1 MAVDRQAVER
11 ILERAEAR
19 NRATLLEPEVYKIL
33 AAAAIDVPS
42 HAVFWNADE
51 IDDEVLESVPGLEV
65 VAKVVSPRIAH
76 KSEFGGVR
84 FIAKTADAVRAV
96 LHDFARRAAE
106 QELGPVGVLV
116 AERLDLRT
124 GPGAELLL
132 SLRLDRAFGP
142 VISFGLGGVTT
153 EYWGKNLRAGRT
165 LAIRPANDLAA
176 SPRVAAEMVSG
187 TVAGD
192 FLAGRV
198 RGQEAP
204 LVAPGTAEGAVQAL
218 AELAEAFNPL
228 NHDGP
233 WTLEELEINPLAVD
247 AHGRLVALDG
257 LGRFSQTKEEVR
269 PRPVRKLKSL
279 LEPKLILLIGVSS
292 RAMNP
297 GRIIL
302 RNLLA
307 SPRYSPKTLGIMHPT
322 EKLIDGVA
330 CYRSPEQLPNGID
343 MAVVTVPASDELVDM
358 MIELAQLGKV
368 ETFTLISSGFG
379 ETAAGEQLQQRL
391 HRFILET
398 RDRPDGGILVNGPNC
413 LGIVSS
419 PGDYNTF
426 FLPPYK
432 LAIHKDGVG
441 GDNLASV
448 SQSGAFL
455 VCQMSR
461 LGHYITPRYS
471 ISFGNQIDVS
481 VSDYVR
487 YFSREEKVKVISV
500 YVEGFQP
507 FDGRALIAASQEA
520 RAAGKA
526 IIIYKTG
533 RTAAGAKAASSHTA
547 AIAGD
552 YAVAEQCFEHAG
564 IQVASDLESFAEWMK
579 VYTLL
584 GNRRVRGRR
593 VAIMTNA
600 GFETT
605 VASDRLGYLK
615 LADFAPHTW
624 ERMRAGL
631 PKAIVDFRN
640 PLDATPITPTPAY
653 LNCVDAMAEDPNVDC
668 LLISCVPLTLAVNV
682 LPPGAGHKE
691 NLYSEDS
698 LGMGF
703 VRIFKRTRKPMV
715 FCVDAGEIYDPLVNL
730 LQDHGAPTFRR
741 IDDGMLALSN
751 FVRDRLARQRDGAT
765 AERTPERTLRWEVG
779 AGRRAPRGVSRG
791 PASASKSNPSKR
803 ERGV

>member
-1 MAVDRQAVER
+1 MPLDRKAVENV
-11 ILERAEAR
+11 LERIEAED
-19 NRATLLEPEVYKIL
+19 RAALLEPEVYAIL
-33 AAAAIDVPS
+33 AAAGIGVPR
-42 HAVFWNADE
+42 HAVFHDPKAVTAAALAA
-51 IDDEVLESVPGLEV
+51 IPGDEV
-65 VAKVVSPRIAH
+65 VAKVVSPRILH
-76 KSEFGGVR
+76 KTEFGGVR
-84 FIAKTADAVRAV
+84 VIPRDATAVRQALV
-96 LHDFARRAAE
+96 DFSARASE
-106 QELGPVGVLV
+106 QDLGRVGVLV
-116 AERLDLRT
+116 AEKIDLRA
-124 GPGAELLL
+124 GPGTELLL

-142 VISFGLGGVTT
+142 VVSFGLGGVTT
-153 EYWGKNLRAGRT
+153 EFWGKRLRAGHAI
-165 LAIRPANDLAA
+165 AIRPAPDLAG
-176 SPRVAAEMVSG
+176 SGDVAAALVAG

-198 RGQEAP
+198 RGQRGP
-204 LVAPGTAEGAVQAL
+204 LVAPGAAEAAVRAL
-218 AELAEAFNPL
+218 AELGEAFSPL
-228 NHDGP
+228 NHDSP
-233 WTLEELEINPLAVD
+233 WTLEEIEVNPLAVD
-247 AHGRLVALDG
+247 AQGRLVALDG
-257 LGRFSQTKEEVR
+257 LGTCSQAKQEVR
-269 PRPVRKLKSL
+269 PRPIHNLKSL
-279 LEPKLILLIGVSS
+279 LEPKLILLLGVSS

-322 EKLIDGVA
+322 ERLIDGVA
-330 CYRSPEQLPNGID
+330 CYRSAAELPDGID
-343 MAVVTVPASDELVDM
+343 MAVVTVPASDELIDT
-358 MIELAQLGKV
+358 MIELSQRGKV
-368 ETFTLISSGFG
+368 KTFTLISSGFG
-379 ETAAGEQLQQRL
+379 ETQAGKQLQRRL
-391 HRFILET
+391 QRFILET

-432 LAIHKDGVG
+432 LAIHKDRVG
-441 GDNLASV
+441 GANLASV

-461 LGHYITPRYS
+461 LGNYITPRYS
-471 ISFGNQIDVS
+471 ISFGNQVDVS

-487 YFSREEKVKVISV
+487 YFTGEDQVRVISV

-507 FDGRALIAASQEA
+507 YDGRALIAAA
-520 RAAGKA
+520 RAARAKGKTVVM
-526 IIIYKTG
+526 YKTG

-564 IQVASDLESFAEWMK
+564 IKVAPDLDTFAEWMQI
-579 VYTLL
+579 YSLL

-605 VASDRLGYLK
+605 VGSDRLGYLK
-615 LADFAPHTW
+615 LAEFAPATW
-624 ERMRAGL
+624 ERMRKGL
-631 PKAIVDFRN
+631 PEGIVDFRN

-653 LNCVDAMAEDPNVDC
+653 LNCVAAMVEDPNVDC
-668 LLISCVPLTLAVNV
+668 LLVSCVPLTLAVNV
-682 LPPGAGHKE
+682 LPPSTEHKE
-691 NLYSEDS
+691 NLYAESS

-703 VRIFKRTRKPMV
+703 ARIFRATRKPMV

-741 IDDGMLALSN
+741 VDRAMLALSE
-751 FVRDRLARQRDGAT
+751 FVRDRLSLR
-765 AERTPERTLRWEVG
+765 AER
-779 AGRRAPRGVSRG
+779 RAR
-791 PASASKSNPSKR
+791 
-803 ERGV
+803 